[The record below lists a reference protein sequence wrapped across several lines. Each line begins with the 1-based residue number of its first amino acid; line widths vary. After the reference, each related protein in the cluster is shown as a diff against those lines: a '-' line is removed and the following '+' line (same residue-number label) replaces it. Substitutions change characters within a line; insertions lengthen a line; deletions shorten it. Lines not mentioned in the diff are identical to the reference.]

1 MRLVSRRRPC
11 GPRPRLKSPWP
22 PFSKGGIVQ
31 RGPLLFVMP
40 RQGLAGETVV
50 LLSAVTLSWK
60 MGTGSGTEG
69 GQSPPVPVPIF
80 MMQPLLPDDTGERA
94 SLPCGVGTLPFFFS
108 RRSRSTAQ

>member
-1 MRLVSRRRPC
+1 MRRIP
-11 GPRPRLKSPWP
+11 
-22 PFSKGGIVQ
+22 
-31 RGPLLFVMP
+31 LFVKEGQGEIFSRAP
-40 RQGLAGETVV
+40 PVPTTPVRHTGPAHARPAQSGLAGKNGF
-50 LLSAVTLSWK
+50 LLSAVTLAWK

-94 SLPCGVGTLPFFFS
+94 SLSVRCGKTLPFFFS

>member
-1 MRLVSRRRPC
+1 MRRIPLFDKEGRGEIFSRAHPVPTTPVRHTGPAHVRPAQ
-11 GPRPRLKSPWP
+11 S
-22 PFSKGGIVQ
+22 
-31 RGPLLFVMP
+31 
-40 RQGLAGETVV
+40 GLAGENGF
-50 LLSAVTLSWK
+50 LLSAVTLAWK